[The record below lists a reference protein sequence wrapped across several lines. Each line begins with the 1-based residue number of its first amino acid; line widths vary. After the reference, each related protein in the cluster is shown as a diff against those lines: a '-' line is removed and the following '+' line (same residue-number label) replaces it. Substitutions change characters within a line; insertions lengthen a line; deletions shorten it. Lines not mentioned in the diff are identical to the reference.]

1 MAHNGTVLGQFL
13 KLVSRH
19 EFEREAGR
27 RHRGRKLRS
36 MSRWSQFV
44 AMATAQLSGRCSLR
58 DIVSNL
64 DAQGHKL
71 YHLGVG
77 RVARSSLA
85 RVNERQPHELYEA
98 LFGRLLARCRKAA
111 PGHGFRFRNKLFS
124 LDATYV
130 DLCLELFPW
139 AQYRK
144 TKGALKLH
152 MGLDPRGAV
161 CRRSWRSRTARGR
174 TLRWRG
180 PFACR
185 GEASSLRTVCTSTSS
200 G

>member
-1 MAHNGTVLGQFL
+1 M
-13 KLVSRH
+13 
-19 EFEREAGR
+19 
-27 RHRGRKLRS
+27 
-36 MSRWSQFV
+36 
-44 AMATAQLSGRCSLR
+44 
-58 DIVSNL
+58 
-64 DAQGHKL
+64 
-71 YHLGVG
+71 G

-139 AQYRK
+139 AQCRK

-152 MGLDPRGAV
+152 MGLDHEGFLPAFLEV
-161 CRRSWRSRTARGR
+161 T
-174 TLRWRG
+174 
-180 PFACR
+180 
-185 GEASSLRTVCTSTSS
+185 
-200 G
+200 